1 MNKKI
6 LFLGAIL
13 LLTSSLFGARIV
25 FDPTNYK
32 ANLITKIETVKQ
44 TIEQVQQTKNQIEQ
58 LRNQFKQ
65 LENEA
70 RNLKQIGKDLS
81 SGNLNSI
88 KNGLDKILDFDAQ
101 LSSKLFK
108 TEDFLREFNILY
120 RTNDQLSEPYK
131 KGLEDGII
139 ENRKVLAN
147 IRKETSKV
155 IFDTMKTAGYNP
167 TVNDKRNLEM
177 LISKA
182 NTTEGALQAIQ
193 AGNNILAQMALTLVE
208 IRNVLGKT
216 AVMASTVNEET
227 RTITNM
233 EEKQKQ
239 ETLREYENNNKELKR
254 RANEL
259 KNKFKNEKI
268 NVNWGGAR

>member
-1 MNKKI
+1 MKKI
-6 LFLGAIL
+6 LYSCMIL
-13 LLTSSLFGARIV
+13 FLTSYLSEAKIV
-25 FDPTNYK
+25 FDPTNYR
-32 ANLITKIETVKQ
+32 ANLITQIESVKQ
-44 TIEQVQQTKNQIEQ
+44 TIEQVQHTKNQIEQ
-58 LRNQFKQ
+58 LRNQLKQ

-70 RNLKQIGKDLS
+70 KNLKQIGKDLS

-88 KNGLDKILDFDAQ
+88 KSGLDKILDFDTQ

-108 TEDFLREFNILY
+108 TEDFLNQFNILY
-120 RTNDQLSEPYK
+120 KTNEQISDPYK
-131 KGLEDGII
+131 NSLENGIN
-139 ENRKVLAN
+139 ENRRALAD

-193 AGNNILAQMALTLVE
+193 AGNNILGQMALTLVE
-208 IRNVLGKT
+208 IRNILGKT
-216 AVMASTVNEET
+216 AVMASAVSEET

-233 EEKQKQ
+233 EETQKT
-239 ETLREYENNNKELKR
+239 ETLNEYKDENKKLKDE
-254 RANEL
+254 AKKL
-259 KNKFKNEKI
+259 KNKLRNEKI
-268 NVNWGGAR
+268 NVNWGGIR

>member
-1 MNKKI
+1 MKKI
-6 LFLGAIL
+6 LFSCMIL
-13 LLTSSLFGARIV
+13 FLTSYLSEAKIV
-25 FDPTNYK
+25 FDPTNYR
-32 ANLITKIETVKQ
+32 ANLITQIESVKQ
-44 TIEQVQQTKNQIEQ
+44 TIEQVQHTKNQIEQ
-58 LRNQFKQ
+58 LRNQLKQ

-70 RNLKQIGKDLS
+70 KNLKQIGKDLS

-88 KNGLDKILDFDAQ
+88 KSGLDKILDFDAQ

-108 TEDFLREFNILY
+108 TEDFLNQFNVLY
-120 RTNDQLSEPYK
+120 RTNEQISDPYK
-131 KGLEDGII
+131 NSLENGIN
-139 ENRKVLAN
+139 ENRRALAN

-193 AGNNILAQMALTLVE
+193 AGNNILGQMALTLVE
-208 IRNVLGKT
+208 IRNILGKT
-216 AVMASTVNEET
+216 AVMASAVSEET

-233 EEKQKQ
+233 EETQKT
-239 ETLREYENNNKELKR
+239 ETLKEYKDENKELRNK
-254 RANEL
+254 AEEL
-259 KNKFKNEKI
+259 KNKLTNEKI
-268 NVNWGGAR
+268 NVNWGGIR